1 MVLLFYIVYCKNV
14 WGGDITERLRA
25 SLCIVTY
32 NNKDN
37 IEAALDSVFRQCLG
51 TELTVYVS
59 DNCSS
64 DGTADIVEKKFPQVT
79 LLRNPDNKGFGA
91 GHNKVLPLLRS
102 DYHFIVNPDIILKSD
117 VIGDMCRFMED
128 NPDIVMAVP
137 KFVYED
143 GREQF
148 TPKLTPTLRYMLGGR
163 LERFGGI
170 FRRWRDEYT
179 FRNKNVS
186 EVTDVGF
193 CSGCFVVIRTD
204 VFRSIGGF
212 DERYFLY
219 SEDADLTRA
228 AQRYGRTVY
237 TPQFSVVHQWERAY
251 MKSFRYFLIQIG
263 SMFKYFYKWRR
274 NGKYVIK
281 GK

>member
-1 MVLLFYIVYCKNV
+1 MVLLTYIAYGKITVR
-14 WGGDITERLRA
+14 GGVPTERLRA

-32 NNKDN
+32 NNRDN
-37 IEAALDSVFRQCLG
+37 IEAALDSVFRQCSEV
-51 TELTVYVS
+51 ELTVYVS

-64 DGTADIVEKKFPQVT
+64 DGTPDLIEKRFPRVK

-91 GHNKVLPLLRS
+91 GHNKVLPLLGS

-148 TPKLTPTLRYMLGGR
+148 TPKLTPTLKYMLGGR

-193 CSGCFVVIRTD
+193 CSGCFVAVRTD

-228 AQRYGRTVY
+228 AQHYGRTVY
-237 TPQFSVVHQWERAY
+237 TPQFSVVHLWERAY
-251 MKSFRYFLIQIG
+251 MKSFRYFLIQIS
-263 SMFKYFYKWRR
+263 SMFKYFYKWRG
-274 NGKYVIK
+274 NGKYVFK
-281 GK
+281 D